1 MKANINN
8 TYVKEP
14 LLNSYQPNNINNKR
28 KISLESED
36 IIDKENL
43 IELSPKGR
51 NIVFVLYLMCNILIS
66 MDHGSI
72 PASVNELRQL
82 TSYDQSIGLFGSL
95 VYFGSILG
103 SLISFSLI
111 STFDIKLLILI
122 SLLGNSICLFT
133 FAYIEN
139 IPFLF
144 FNRILVGILQSF
156 LTIYMPVWCNQFGLQ
171 SNRNFMIAL
180 IQLVSPLGIFLGYF
194 IASVCIND
202 QIYGGWKFA
211 FFVQGFLILVLNV
224 FFLFVPKNFFSK
236 HYHSIGETKEEEKI
250 IRKTEE
256 EELNIS
262 YDQDLTF
269 FEKIKILLEYKVF
282 VYSML
287 SMSILIYIITGVQYW
302 VTDYLDAILGI
313 KSQKDRLFLFTI
325 ACFTAPVF
333 GVLMGTGIKHLYC
346 KQNMRKSL
354 VFCSLLGF
362 FACLCSIPVPITL
375 DLFYFIIFMWL
386 VMFFGA
392 GIVPVLTSI
401 IINAVPD
408 EHSASANS
416 ISNFFSNALGYLPA
430 PYVYGILSDITGD
443 LGALGM
449 KVTMWI
455 SIVGMLLIFLATC
468 DSFKVDIY
476 KNKTV

>member
-1 MKANINN
+1 
-8 TYVKEP
+8 
-14 LLNSYQPNNINNKR
+14 
-28 KISLESED
+28 
-36 IIDKENL
+36 
-43 IELSPKGR
+43 
-51 NIVFVLYLMCNILIS
+51 
-66 MDHGSI
+66 
-72 PASVNELRQL
+72 
-82 TSYDQSIGLFGSL
+82 
-95 VYFGSILG
+95 
-103 SLISFSLI
+103 
-111 STFDIKLLILI
+111 
-122 SLLGNSICLFT
+122 
-133 FAYIEN
+133 
-139 IPFLF
+139 
-144 FNRILVGILQSF
+144 
-156 LTIYMPVWCNQFGLQ
+156 MPVWCNQFGLQ

-287 SMSILIYIITGVQYW
+287 GMSILIYIITGVQYW

-354 VFCSLLGF
+354 LFCSLLGF

-386 VMFFGA
+386 VMFFGG

-455 SIVGMLLIFLATC
+455 SIVGMLLIFLATY

>member
-1 MKANINN
+1 MKETSYINE
-8 TYVKEP
+8 KEP
-14 LLNSYQPNNINNKR
+14 LLNNYQPNINN
-28 KISLESED
+28 ISDKNYVQKEEIPITSSEL
-36 IIDKENL
+36 K
-43 IELSPKGR
+43 PRVR
-51 NIVFVLYLMCNILIS
+51 NFVFYLYLISNILIS

-72 PASVNELRQL
+72 PASVNELRQI

-111 STFDIKLLILI
+111 NTFDIKLLILI

-133 FAYIEN
+133 FVVIEN

-144 FNRILVGILQSF
+144 FNRVLVGILQSF
-156 LTIYMPVWCNQFGLQ
+156 ITIYMPVWCNQFGLQ

-180 IQLVSPLGIFLGYF
+180 IQLVSPLGIFFGYF
-194 IASVCIND
+194 IASVSIND

-211 FFVQGFLILVLNV
+211 FLVQAVLILVLAI
-224 FFLFVPKNFFSK
+224 FFAFVPKFYFSK
-236 HYHSIGETKEEEKI
+236 YYHSVGETKEEEKI

-262 YDQDLTF
+262 HNEDLSY
-269 FEKIKILLEYKVF
+269 FEKMKVLLQYKVF

-287 SMSILIYIITGVQYW
+287 GMAVLVYIITGVQYW

-313 KSQKDRLFLFTI
+313 KSQKDRLFLFTV

-333 GVLMGTGIKHLYC
+333 GVLIGTGMKNFYC

-354 VFCSLLGF
+354 VFCSLLGL
-362 FACLCSIPVPITL
+362 FACICSIPVPLTR

-386 VMFFGA
+386 VMFFGG

-401 IINAVPD
+401 IINSVPN
-408 EHSASANS
+408 EHSGSANS
-416 ISNFFSNALGYLPA
+416 ISNLLTNALGYLPA
-430 PYVYGILSDITGD
+430 PYVYGILSDIYGD
-443 LGALGM
+443 LGTTGM
-449 KVTMWI
+449 TVTMWMSIPGMIVI
-455 SIVGMLLIFLATC
+455 SLATYH
-468 DSFKVDIY
+468 SFQVDIY
-476 KNKTV
+476 KNKTA